1 MPGPAPKPTKLKQL
15 QGNPG
20 KRPLNQREPQ
30 PKGNRFNCP
39 SWLSDEAKAEWR
51 RIVPE
56 LRELG
61 LATRIDH
68 AALEAYCEQ
77 YARWREATLLLREG
91 GLSYMTST
99 GNLRER
105 PEVGIANEALKNMRM
120 LLTEFGMTPASRS
133 RISVAPP
140 PAPDPFEE
148 FLRSPEAAVPGG
160 DQEDDA

>member
-1 MPGPAPKPTKLKQL
+1 MAGRRPKPTQLKRL

-20 KRPLNQREPQ
+20 KRPLNKHEPQ
-30 PKGNRFNCP
+30 PLGDRFNCP
-39 SWLSDEAKAEWR
+39 GWLSAEAKSEWR
-51 RIVPE
+51 RIVPQ
-56 LRELG
+56 LRVLG

-77 YARWREATLLLREG
+77 YARWREATMLLREI
-91 GLSYMTST
+91 GLSYETST

-105 PEVGIANEALKNMRM
+105 PEVGVANEALKNMRM

-148 FLRSPEAAVPGG
+148 FLRSPEVATTL
-160 DQEDDA
+160 EDDE

>member
-1 MPGPAPKPTKLKQL
+1 MAGRRPKPTQLKRL

-20 KRPLNQREPQ
+20 KRPLNKHEPQ
-30 PKGNRFNCP
+30 PPGDRFNCP
-39 SWLSDEAKAEWR
+39 SWLSAEAKGEWR
-51 RIVPE
+51 RIVPQ
-56 LRELG
+56 LRALG

-77 YARWREATLLLREG
+77 YARWREATLLLREV
-91 GLSYMTST
+91 GLSYETST
-99 GNLRER
+99 GFLRER
-105 PEVGIANEALKNMRM
+105 PEVGVADKALKNMRM

-148 FLRSPEAAVPGG
+148 FLRSPEVATTL
-160 DQEDDA
+160 EDDE